1 MVDTDAVFCL
11 SEQLQGILNEI
22 GKKKKDTDNCFKE
35 KRTKVKKNKQYLLLK
50 RRIVIQHKNET

>member
-22 GKKKKDTDNCFKE
+22 GKKKKRHGQLFQG
-35 KRTKVKKNKQYLLLK
+35 KKNQSQEKQAISTLK
-50 RRIVIQHKNET
+50 KENCYTTQK